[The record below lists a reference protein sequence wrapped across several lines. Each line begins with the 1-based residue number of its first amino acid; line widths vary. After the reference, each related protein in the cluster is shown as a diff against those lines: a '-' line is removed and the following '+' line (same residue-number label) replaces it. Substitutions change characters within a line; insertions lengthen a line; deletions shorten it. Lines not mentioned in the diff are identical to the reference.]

1 MKRKILSVLVCL
13 SVISL
18 AGCSENTEYPGESSS
33 NFSGTSG
40 SESSSGGSSDG
51 IGEKDPDV
59 SDGESSIKDDISYG
73 EIIGHN
79 GFIPN
84 YSETQYDEY
93 GYYIGNHYVDYSNEI
108 YNNNG
113 IYQDVNR
120 DYIFEN
126 GIVKLT
132 DEPSVMWYA
141 PQKIPTE
148 VYNIEDS
155 IAWARANWNV
165 GTMLCAPFIAKCM
178 EAGGISANS
187 TSSTGLCLQLLSSGL
202 GFGEFLP
209 INEDQTVT
217 LPDYARPGDVVQ
229 TFCPYEGLML
239 HSLLYVGDD
248 EKGHMRVIC
257 RNMRNNGEYAFI
269 TDEECYDCSTD
280 LKEVFLFHFYQDDD
294 DPSKFP
300 EAVKNDS
307 NTLLCRSN
315 SWKLDEKYN
324 RTKAV
329 EYAKNHIDDGI
340 GLYGAQNLSAALT
353 AGDIS
358 ISFPNNTSLLFQMMS
373 SGMGAAHSVKINAD
387 RTVTLPKYSKE
398 GDIMFF
404 WCEKEGA
411 ILGSYMIKGK
421 DGNGRMI
428 LYAEDMVNDETKAF
442 RVDKECLGCDFEPD
456 EVILYCFNDGE

>member
-1 MKRKILSVLVCL
+1 MKNRILSILLAVSIL
-13 SVISL
+13 SL
-18 AGCSENTEYPGESSS
+18 TGCGGNTESDSSGNVSGNLSKDNSSGIGETSSTESSS
-33 NFSGTSG
+33 K
-40 SESSSGGSSDG
+40 
-51 IGEKDPDV
+51 GEEIETP
-59 SDGESSIKDDISYG
+59 DISYG
-73 EIIGHN
+73 EIIGED
-79 GFIPN
+79 GFVPD
-84 YSETQYDEY
+84 YSHTRYDEY
-93 GYYIGNHYVDYSNEI
+93 GYYIGHHYVDYANEI

-113 IYQDVNR
+113 IYTDYYR

-126 GIVKLT
+126 DIVKLT
-132 DEPSVMWYA
+132 DNPSVMWYA
-141 PQKIPTE
+141 PQKTPTE

-165 GTMLCAPFIAKCM
+165 GIMLCAPFIAKCM
-178 EAGGISANS
+178 EAGGLSANS

-269 TDEECYDCSTD
+269 TDEECYDCYTD
-280 LKEVFLFHFYQDDD
+280 LKEVFLFHFYQESD

-300 EAVKNDS
+300 EAIKNDS

-324 RTKAV
+324 RAKAV
-329 EYAKNHIDDGI
+329 EYSKNNIEDGI
-340 GLYGAQNLSAALT
+340 GLYGAQHLSEALT

-358 ISFPNNTSLLFQMMS
+358 VSFPNNTSLLFQLLS
-373 SGMGAAHSVKINAD
+373 SGLGTGHSVKINPD
-387 RTVTLPKYSKE
+387 RTVTLPKYAKE
-398 GDIMFF
+398 GDVMFF
-404 WCEKEGA
+404 WCQKEGA
-411 ILGSYMIKGK
+411 ILGSFMIRGK
-421 DGNGRMI
+421 DENGRMV
-428 LYAEDMVNDETKAF
+428 LYAKDMVNNENKAY
-442 RVDKECLGCDFEPD
+442 RVDKECLGCDGVPT